1 MRILVTGGAGYIGA
15 HTVKALVARKYEV
28 VVLDTLEKGHRGL
41 IPAGV
46 ELMVGN
52 SADVNLLDNLFSSQ
66 KIDAVI
72 HFAGYKAA
80 GESVEQPAKY
90 FRNNVTATQT
100 LLESMVRNEVRYL
113 IFSSSCSV
121 FGNPQNMPVAEDNN
135 PYNPESPYAESKLM
149 VEKMLSWFDRAYGL
163 KSVSLRYFN
172 AAGADP
178 DGTIGEDW
186 SVTLNLIPLV
196 MKAAAGVSTSVQVFG
211 TDYSTPD
218 GTAIRDYIHV
228 NDLAD
233 AHILALENV
242 QKTNQTTVYNLGTG
256 KGSSV
261 KEIIDTTRRIT
272 GRDIVAVERP
282 RRPGDPMA
290 IWADNSKA
298 KRELGWQPRYG
309 LEEIIRTAWDWH
321 SKHPNGLQ

>member
-15 HTVKALVARKYEV
+15 HTVKSLVARNYDV
-28 VVLDTLEKGHRGL
+28 VVLDTLEKGHRGML
-41 IPAGV
+41 PVNV
-46 ELMVGN
+46 ELIVGN
-52 SADVNLLDNLFSSQ
+52 SADVNLLDNLFNSQ

-100 LLESMVRNEVRYL
+100 LLESMVRNEVKYL

-121 FGNPQNMPVAEDNN
+121 FGNPQNMPVTEDNN

-149 VEKMLSWFDRAYGL
+149 VEKMLGWFDRAYGL

-196 MKAAAGVSTSVQVFG
+196 MKAAAGVSASVPVFG
-211 TDYSTPD
+211 TDYPTPD
-218 GTAIRDYIHV
+218 GTGIRDYVHV

-242 QKTNQTTVYNLGTG
+242 QKTNQTTIYNLGTG

-261 KEIIDTTRRIT
+261 KEIIDTTRLIT
-272 GRDIVAVERP
+272 GREIVADERP

-290 IWADNSKA
+290 IWADNSKV
-298 KRELGWQPRYG
+298 RSELGWQPHYG
-309 LEEIIRTAWDWH
+309 LEEIIRTAWNWH
-321 SKHPNGLQ
+321 SKHPNGI

>member
-15 HTVKALVARKYEV
+15 HTVKSLVARNYDV
-28 VVLDTLEKGHRGL
+28 VVLDTLEKGHRGML
-41 IPAGV
+41 PVNV
-46 ELMVGN
+46 ELIVGN
-52 SADVNLLDNLFSSQ
+52 SADVNLLDNLFNSQ

-100 LLESMVRNEVRYL
+100 LLESMVRNEVKYL

-121 FGNPQNMPVAEDNN
+121 FGNPQNMPVTEDNN

-149 VEKMLSWFDRAYGL
+149 VEKMLGWFDRAYGL

-196 MKAAAGVSTSVQVFG
+196 MKAAAGVSASVPVFG
-211 TDYSTPD
+211 TDYPTPD
-218 GTAIRDYIHV
+218 GTGIRDYVHV

-242 QKTNQTTVYNLGTG
+242 QKTNQTTIYNLGTG

-261 KEIIDTTRRIT
+261 KEIIDTTRLIT
-272 GRDIVAVERP
+272 GREIVADERP

-298 KRELGWQPRYG
+298 RSELGWQPHYG
-309 LEEIIRTAWDWH
+309 LEEIIRTAWNWH
-321 SKHPNGLQ
+321 SKHPNGI